1 MNEISTIGLTLKWAV
16 ETTAGTR
23 PTTGYTK
30 LNGLKSLPATGDAPN
45 NLQVT
50 DLDDSFHRYI
60 PGVQDSGGAK
70 SFTFNDTADNR
81 TGWNAMVTAY
91 QTAIASGKAL
101 WIEETFTGTGMDSF
115 YYAGIPSEWTVNDR
129 GVDEVVEATGYIT
142 VNKVAGFASAST

>member
-1 MNEISTIGLTLKWAV
+1 MNEISTIGLTLKWCI
-16 ETTAGTR
+16 GSGSTR
-23 PTTGYTK
+23 PVTGFTK

-91 QTAIASGKAL
+91 EERNAGEVL

-115 YYAGIPSEWTVNDR
+115 YYTGIPSDWTVNDR

-142 VNKVAGFASAST
+142 VNKVIGFAQASS

>member
-1 MNEISTIGLTLKWAV
+1 MNEISTIGLTLKWCV
-16 ETTAGTR
+16 SSGSTR
-23 PTTGYTK
+23 PVNGFTK

-91 QTAIASGKAL
+91 EGRGAGEVL

-115 YYAGIPSEWTVNDR
+115 YYTGIPSDWTVNDR

-142 VNKVAGFASAST
+142 VNKVIGFAQAST